1 MFFDDARLQEVVK
14 VHLFLDEVPDDIH
27 SLSAVETNVIVF
39 HMFVELKL
47 YVGDF

>member
-1 MFFDDARLQEVVK
+1 MLFDDARLQEVVK
-14 VHLFLDEVPDDIH
+14 VHLLLDEVPDDIH
-27 SLSAVETNVIVF
+27 SLSAIETNVIVF